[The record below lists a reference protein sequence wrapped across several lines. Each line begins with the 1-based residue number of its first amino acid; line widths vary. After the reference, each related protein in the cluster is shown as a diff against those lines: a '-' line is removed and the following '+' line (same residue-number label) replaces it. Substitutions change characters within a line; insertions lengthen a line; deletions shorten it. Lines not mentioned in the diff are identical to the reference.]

1 MEWPNT
7 GTYCSVPHGQLHAT
21 VSAPTAGGCQ
31 DASSFHS
38 PPGAGGVTDIP
49 AWHSTHLPPA
59 PALLHLAVLPLLPLF
74 FHWEISH
81 SSALAAGRQTRRGGW
96 VHGPKT
102 SSATALLP
110 GTEEDPPSNQEPGM
124 GNSSPSSRCFRRIK
138 PEMVVG
144 RHRVGKR
151 GRYNARQSLQ

>member
-74 FHWEISH
+74 FHWDISH

-102 SSATALLP
+102 AQLRLSCL
-110 GTEEDPPSNQEPGM
+110 GQRKIPPQ
-124 GNSSPSSRCFRRIK
+124 IK
-138 PEMVVG
+138 
-144 RHRVGKR
+144 
-151 GRYNARQSLQ
+151 SLGWGIQAPAQDVSGE